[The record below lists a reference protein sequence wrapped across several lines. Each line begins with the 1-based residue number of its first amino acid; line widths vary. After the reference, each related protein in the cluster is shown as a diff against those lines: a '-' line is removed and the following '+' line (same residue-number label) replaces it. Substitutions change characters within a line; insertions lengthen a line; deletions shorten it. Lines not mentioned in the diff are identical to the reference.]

1 MRCRAVSCFAV
12 LSLSY
17 IPDDNTINSKHAELA
32 RASVYVLEHFIQ
44 KPSFSFF
51 SCCTGTYTA
60 TNSSTARS
68 SMYVYIRVWM
78 SLNRE
83 HSKAQHS
90 TAQSPLHKSGNQV
103 CADQSTYQKKCVDT
117 CSFVPFVF
125 LHDGALG
132 ILQVACLHFKCW
144 TSTIVLLRTSAS
156 AIPIH
161 ASL

>member
-90 TAQSPLHKSGNQV
+90 TAQSPLHKAANQV
-103 CADQSTYQKKCVDT
+103 RADQSTYQKK
-117 CSFVPFVF
+117 FVVRTYMLRPVCFPGRWST
-125 LHDGALG
+125 LHLFASRLFAPKM
-132 ILQVACLHFKCW
+132 LEH
-144 TSTIVLLRTSAS
+144 LLYYVCPSYQ
-156 AIPIH
+156 
-161 ASL
+161 